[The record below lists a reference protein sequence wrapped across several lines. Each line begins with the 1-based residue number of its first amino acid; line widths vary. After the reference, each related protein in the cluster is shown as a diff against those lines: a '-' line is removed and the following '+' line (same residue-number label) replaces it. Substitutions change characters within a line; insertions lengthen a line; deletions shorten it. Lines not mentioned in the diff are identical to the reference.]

1 LQEFSHLIPGMKR
14 KATLALALALITSMV
29 FDARNSHVNGNSS
42 GAPAGNTGSP
52 ADGQSCARIGCHS
65 GPAQTNQV
73 ASITGDIP
81 AGGYVPGTTYN
92 MTATMSNNSGPR
104 FGFSISPHDQ
114 SGFLIG
120 TLIASGA
127 GTQLNGNGKYITH
140 TFQGTSGS
148 GGSKSWTFQW
158 TAPEAG
164 LGSVTF
170 YGAFNF
176 ANGVGSSGDVIV
188 PHSQTFTEAAATG
201 IAEAGSA
208 PLSVFPTPAEDHINI
223 RMGDVDEVI
232 SVNMVGMDGRMV
244 LSEEMTSP
252 ARIDL
257 VQRNVR
263 PGIYILSITRDGGTG
278 HRRVVVR

>member
-1 LQEFSHLIPGMKR
+1 MK
-14 KATLALALALITSMV
+14 KKFTLALSVTIMLGMAY
-29 FDARNSHVNGNSS
+29 DANHGHVNGSSSS
-42 GAPAGNTGSP
+42 GPAGHTGSP
-52 ADGQSCARIGCHS
+52 GDGATCLSCHS
-65 GPAQTNQV
+65 GPAQTNQTV
-73 ASITGDIP
+73 SITGDVP

-104 FGFSISPHDQ
+104 FGFSISPQDPF
-114 SGFLIG
+114 GNLLG

-127 GTQLNGNGKYITH
+127 GTQLNGGGKYVTH

-158 TAPEAG
+158 VAPEAG
-164 LGSVTF
+164 TGNVTF

-176 ANGVGSSGDVIV
+176 ANGSGSSGDVIV
-188 PHSQTFTEAAATG
+188 THSQTFSEATATSIADANAAA
-201 IAEAGSA
+201 
-208 PLSVFPTPAEDHINI
+208 LSVFPNPAEDHINI
-223 RMGDVDEVI
+223 RVGDVDEVI
-232 SVNMVGMDGRMV
+232 SVSMVGMDGRMV

-257 VQRNVR
+257 VQRNIH
-263 PGIYILSITRDGGTG
+263 PGIYILTTVKEGKAD